1 MPVAT
6 ISNTDSN
13 TAVVEAYSDEKPIV
27 LVVDDEISILNA
39 LKRSL
44 GKIGVEVVTASTA
57 ADALYILENTEV
69 SLIISDMRMPGMD
82 GADLMSK
89 VAQESPDTIRFL
101 LSGHS
106 DMEST
111 IRAINEG
118 HIHQYLTKP
127 WNDVELR
134 ALVETTLHTHLL
146 EFNNRQ
152 LKQELMLK
160 NRQIDELKHLLKQK
174 EGES

>member
-1 MPVAT
+1 M
-6 ISNTDSN
+6 
-13 TAVVEAYSDEKPIV
+13 EA
-27 LVVDDEISILNA
+27 
-39 LKRSL
+39 
-44 GKIGVEVVTASTA
+44 
-57 ADALYILENTEV
+57 
-69 SLIISDMRMPGMD
+69 
-82 GADLMSK
+82 
-89 VAQESPDTIRFL
+89 
-101 LSGHS
+101 
-106 DMEST
+106 T